1 VRWLKGRSV
10 DPGEYPMGR
19 PRSQLVQCTP
29 RMARVGAIT
38 SERGADTNG
47 PLLDHSGRRWP
58 VGNASESLGP
68 LRPITLTDQALT
80 RGPVASESIAVGTVL
95 TGGPPHRPERAE
107 LPHSVLAL
115 GVERQTAALGRDG
128 SHGVAA
134 TTCLPLR

>member
-1 VRWLKGRSV
+1 ELR
-10 DPGEYPMGR
+10 
-19 PRSQLVQCTP
+19 
-29 RMARVGAIT
+29 
-38 SERGADTNG
+38 
-47 PLLDHSGRRWP
+47 
-58 VGNASESLGP
+58 P

-128 SHGVAA
+128 SHGVEA
-134 TTCLPLR
+134 TICRPIGSCAPTSGWPSGYGAGAPFSQSRLTWSTNATRASLLPGTAK